1 MKPQQPIFRHV
12 NHDKKAVRDM
22 VKPTGVHLDAAAGM
36 KPDGG
41 LETILIHDGGQPV
54 HNPAPC
60 LVVAPTVG
68 GCACLAACTLTWKL
82 DIM

>member
-1 MKPQQPIFRHV
+1 MLTNVGWSDGISGQSHFSEEVGMQPQQPIFRHV

-22 VKPTGVHLDAAAGM
+22 VKPTGVNLDAAAGM

-54 HNPAPC
+54 HHPAR
-60 LVVAPTVG
+60 A
-68 GCACLAACTLTWKL
+68 WW
-82 DIM
+82 